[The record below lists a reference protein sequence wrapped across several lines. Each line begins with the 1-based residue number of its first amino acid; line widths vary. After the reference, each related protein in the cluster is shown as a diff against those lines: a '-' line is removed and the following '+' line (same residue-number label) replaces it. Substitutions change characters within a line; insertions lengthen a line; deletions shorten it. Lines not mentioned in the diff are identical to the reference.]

1 MSLLLIAFAY
11 INLLNFK
18 RQTMKQPI
26 GFIGLG
32 NMGLPMASN
41 LIDAGYKLKVYNRTA
56 EKAQPLIDKGAE
68 LAETPADVVTPG
80 GIVIT
85 MLPNDD
91 VVESTVLKEDG
102 ILPYLGK
109 DGIHLSM
116 STLSPATANKLA
128 QAHQEVNAY
137 YLASPVL
144 GRPDVAQA
152 GQLNICLSG
161 NPDAKKRVQPL
172 LEVLGQKVYDFG
184 DTPESANVVKL
195 SVNFSIAAA
204 IEAMAEAFTLAEKN
218 GIDRTKVAEL
228 FGETLFSCPVYQG
241 YGKAIAQHKYE
252 PAGFKLSLGLKDLT
266 LALQAAHKS
275 NMPMPLASL
284 VYNQFL
290 AAMAKGRGNMDW
302 AAIALEVSEAAGVS

>member
-1 MSLLLIAFAY
+1 
-11 INLLNFK
+11 
-18 RQTMKQPI
+18 MKQPI

-56 EKAQPLIDKGAE
+56 QKAQPLIEKGAE
-68 LAETPADVVTPG
+68 LANTPADVVTPG

-91 VVESTVLKEDG
+91 VVESVVLEENG

-116 STLSPATANKLA
+116 STLSPATAEKLA
-128 QAHQEVNAY
+128 KAHSPAGSY

-144 GRPDVAQA
+144 GRPDVAEA
-152 GQLNICLSG
+152 GELNICLSG
-161 NPDAKKRVQPL
+161 NSAAKERVQLL

-184 DTPESANVVKL
+184 DTPNSANAVKL
-195 SVNFSIAAA
+195 SVNFTLVAA

-218 GIDRTKVAEL
+218 GIDRLKLAEL
-228 FGETLFSCPVYQG
+228 LGETLFSCPAYQG
-241 YGKAIAQHKYE
+241 YGKQIAKHEYE
-252 PAGFKLSLGLKDLT
+252 PAGFKLSLGLKDIT
-266 LALQAAHKS
+266 LVLQLAQAS

-284 VYNQFL
+284 VHNRFL
-290 AAMAKGRGNMDW
+290 AAMAKEKQDLDW
-302 AAIALEVSEAAGVS
+302 AAIALEVSEAAGIK

>member
-1 MSLLLIAFAY
+1 
-11 INLLNFK
+11 
-18 RQTMKQPI
+18 MKQPI

-32 NMGLPMASN
+32 NMGLPMANN
-41 LIDAGYKLKVYNRTA
+41 LIDAGYRLKVYNRTA

-68 LAETPADVVTPG
+68 LAKSVADVVTPG

-85 MLPNDD
+85 MLPNDK
-91 VVESTVLKEDG
+91 VVESVVLGEDG
-102 ILPYLGK
+102 ILPYLSK

-128 QAHQEVNAY
+128 EAHQDTNAY

-144 GRPDVAQA
+144 GRPDVAEA
-152 GQLNICLSG
+152 GKLNICLAGDSA
-161 NPDAKKRVQPL
+161 AKERVKPL
-172 LEVLGQKVYDFG
+172 LEVLGQKTYDFG
-184 DTPESANVVKL
+184 DTPGNANVVKL

-241 YGKAIAQHKYE
+241 YGQAIAKQDYE
-252 PAGFKLSLGLKDLT
+252 SGDFKLSLGHKDVT
-266 LALQAAHKS
+266 LALQTAQAC
-275 NMPMPLASL
+275 NVPMPLASL
-284 VYNQFL
+284 VHNRFL
-290 AAMAKGRGNMDW
+290 AAMAKERGDLDW
-302 AAIALEVSEAAGVS
+302 AAIALEVSEVAGIQ

>member
-1 MSLLLIAFAY
+1 
-11 INLLNFK
+11 
-18 RQTMKQPI
+18 MKQPI

-32 NMGLPMASN
+32 NMGMPMASN

-56 EKAQPLIDKGAE
+56 EKAQPLIDRGAE
-68 LAETPADVVTPG
+68 LADTPLDVVIEG

-85 MLPNDD
+85 MLPNDK
-91 VVESTVLKEDG
+91 VVENVVLGEGG
-102 ILPYLGK
+102 ILQRLGK

-128 QAHQEVNAY
+128 QAHQDVNAY

-184 DTPESANVVKL
+184 DTPGSANVVKL

-218 GIDRTKVAEL
+218 GIDRTQVAEL
-228 FGETLFSCPVYQG
+228 FGETLFSCPVYQE

-252 PAGFKLSLGLKDLT
+252 PGGFKLSLGHKDIT
-266 LALQAAHKS
+266 LALQTAQAI
-275 NMPMPLASL
+275 NVPMPLASL
-284 VYNQFL
+284 VHNQFL
-290 AAMAKGRGNMDW
+290 AALAKERGDLEW
-302 AAIALEVSEAAGVS
+302 AAIALEVSEAAGIQV

>member
-1 MSLLLIAFAY
+1 
-11 INLLNFK
+11 
-18 RQTMKQPI
+18 MKQPI

-32 NMGLPMASN
+32 NMGLPMATN
-41 LIDAGYKLKVYNRTA
+41 LINAGYKLKVYNRTA
-56 EKAQPLIDKGAE
+56 QKAQPLIEKGAE
-68 LAETPADVVTPG
+68 LANTPPDVATPG

-91 VVESTVLKEDG
+91 VVESTVLGENG
-102 ILPYLGK
+102 ILSYLGK

-116 STLSPATANKLA
+116 STLSPATAEKLA
-128 QAHQEVNAY
+128 KTHSSAGSY

-144 GRPDVAQA
+144 GRPDAAEA
-152 GQLNICLSG
+152 GKLYICLSG
-161 NPDAKKRVQPL
+161 NPNAKKRVQPL
-172 LEVLGQKVYDFG
+172 LKILGQKVYDFG
-184 DTPESANVVKL
+184 DTPESANIVKL

-241 YGKAIAQHKYE
+241 YGKAIAHHKYE

-266 LALQAAHKS
+266 LALQTAQAC

-284 VYNQFL
+284 VHDQFL
-290 AAMAKGRGNMDW
+290 AAMAKGRGDMDW